1 MDPDTHVPPPP
12 PIGCPL
18 GCGWCGS
25 WGGYFMGLGANS
37 HLELADFVLVDRP
50 LELVGAELAPGAQV
64 GREREV

>member
-1 MDPDTHVPPPP
+1 
-12 PIGCPL
+12 
-18 GCGWCGS
+18 
-25 WGGYFMGLGANS
+25 MGLGANS